1 MKILIVKLTHW
12 CNLKLHEHVQT
23 WKLIR
28 GEFQWTL
35 SDFLY
40 KSLRMRKMPWR
51 GLIWFVGISGVKFH
65 ENSIKGSG
73 AIKETPWW
81 TSLLV
86 SCIKSPKK
94 SNLHNF
100 LWLFSE
106 NTQDTIQQNWIP
118 PFTKSESSK
127 LGEML
132 YFWSTAQVSCKL
144 NSWTLVMKLLE
155 L

>member
-86 SCIKSPKK
+86 SCKYTGYNPTKLDTAFHQISVFKTRRNALFLKHCSSP
-94 SNLHNF
+94 L
-100 LWLFSE
+100 
-106 NTQDTIQQNWIP
+106 
-118 PFTKSESSK
+118 
-127 LGEML
+127 
-132 YFWSTAQVSCKL
+132 
-144 NSWTLVMKLLE
+144 
-155 L
+155 